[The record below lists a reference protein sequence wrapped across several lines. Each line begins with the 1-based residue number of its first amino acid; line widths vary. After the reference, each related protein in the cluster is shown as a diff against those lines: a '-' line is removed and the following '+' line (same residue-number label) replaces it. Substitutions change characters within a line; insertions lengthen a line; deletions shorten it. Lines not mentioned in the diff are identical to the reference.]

1 MEFLNPNFLYLLIV
15 LIVLIAMKIV
25 FFSKRN
31 ASLQVSNV
39 ESLKIFFNR
48 GATFKIFLL
57 NSLFV
62 IALTFLIVSLARPRI
77 SSSDKLVKVDV
88 VDIILVLDTSSS
100 MLAEDFKPNR
110 LEAVKKAAQDF
121 IENRNGDR
129 IGLLVFGKETFI
141 QCPLTIDYSVLS
153 NLLTEVTVIDR
164 KYDGTA
170 IGIAIANGIN
180 RLRANDSKSKVIIL
194 LSDGSNNSGAI
205 DPISAARMAKE
216 YNIKIYT
223 IGAGTRQAVTY
234 IPDRGYIKNEI
245 DEDTLK
251 KIAAET
257 GGKYFRAIDK
267 ESLSNVYEE
276 INELEKSEITVSY
289 FTQYKEIYLYF
300 LGAGFIILILYEVLN
315 IIYFRRIIWFLK
327 TYHLPLFPFS

>member
-1 MEFLNPNFLYLLIV
+1 ML
-15 LIVLIAMKIV
+15 
-25 FFSKRN
+25 S
-31 ASLQVSNV
+31 Q
-39 ESLKIFFNR
+39 
-48 GATFKIFLL
+48 
-57 NSLFV
+57 
-62 IALTFLIVSLARPRI
+62 
-77 SSSDKLVKVDV
+77 
-88 VDIILVLDTSSS
+88 DI
-100 MLAEDFKPNR
+100 KPNR
-110 LEAVKKAAQDF
+110 LEAVKIAAQDF

-141 QCPLTIDYSVLS
+141 QCPLTIDYSVLN

-205 DPISAARMAKE
+205 DPISAAKMAKE

-267 ESLSNVYEE
+267 ESLSSVYKE
-276 INELEKSEITVSY
+276 IDELEKSEITVIY

-300 LGAGFIILILYEVLN
+300 LCAGFIILIIYEILN
-315 IIYFRRIIWFLK
+315 IIYFRRII
-327 TYHLPLFPFS
+327 